1 MLRAHLSLL
10 TLSLGLPWYWRTE
23 PTHLGVDRVALSVE
37 VMLVEELHP
46 PDVTDS
52 HGRCSSRSSLVSSF
66 VLSISI
72 YLFTYLPTYLYHPP
86 IPIYITHL
94 YLSIPPTPSRS
105 GRGRSPAQCSRLAR
119 AKGRASGSEPA
130 GVITR

>member
-23 PTHLGVDRVALSVE
+23 PTHLGVERVALSIE

-46 PDVTDS
+46 PDVIDS
-52 HGRCSSRSSLVSSF
+52 HGRCSSRSSLVSNF

-72 YLFTYLPTYLYHPP
+72 YLFTYLPTY
-86 IPIYITHL
+86 ITHL
-94 YLSIPPTPSRS
+94 YLSISPTYTYLYHPPLHAAVVVVLQLSVAALLVPRVERVVANLQ
-105 GRGRSPAQCSRLAR
+105 G
-119 AKGRASGSEPA
+119 
-130 GVITR
+130 